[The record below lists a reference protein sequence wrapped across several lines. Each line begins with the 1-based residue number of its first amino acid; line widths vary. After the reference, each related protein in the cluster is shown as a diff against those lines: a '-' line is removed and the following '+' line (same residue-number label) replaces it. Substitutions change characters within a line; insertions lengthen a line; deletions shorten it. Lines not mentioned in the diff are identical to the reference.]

1 MRDNGARMI
10 ALASREARSTWDQL
24 EVFMAQWRSILARVD
39 EPGPFVFTATRTG
52 LRAVDL

>member
-1 MRDNGARMI
+1 MI